1 MDKKNYKE
9 KILVYIGENMPK
21 ISILIPIYNVEKYL
35 QDCLESVIHQT
46 ERDIEIICVDDASV
60 DGSLKILQEY
70 VNRDNRLKLLKHTEN
85 KGLCKTRKDAVEV
98 ATGKYILF
106 LDSDDYLSLDT
117 CEKLFAFMETGKYD
131 FLQFGANIIPEGNV
145 SDDMIQWVDNFMN
158 PEEIKDITGDILR
171 ACFIEHKFNCNL
183 VNKIW
188 RNDLCKKGFSK
199 IKDGNYVSAEDR
211 YALFILSY
219 YANSVGLVNDK
230 FYHYRLGV
238 GVTGGEILDV
248 VRFESRCKGAEIVKN
263 VEEFVGA
270 QNEIDKYEDVLQEYK
285 RDILLDCIDCWMNK
299 LSESTQ
305 RDGWKKLLRYWGTK
319 EVISTIAGRYFDEQE
334 RVLKCSKIDKNRC
347 VALYYRSIGDK
358 YSERILLKYV
368 DYLKA
373 TDYRVVLITDKDAIV
388 TGQVYLNCQLKYIFP
403 ATDANWS
410 MYEKRCVEWIELI
423 KSENIET
430 VYYFSPT
437 SHMVRLDELTIRAL
451 NSQFIICMDEYKWIK
466 IISCIKGKLKIFKNK
481 LKLLKRNK

>member
-9 KILVYIGENMPK
+9 KILVYIGEDMPK

-158 PEEIKDITGDILR
+158 PEEMKDITGDILR

-248 VRFESRCKGAEIVKN
+248 VRFESRCKGA
-263 VEEFVGA
+263 
-270 QNEIDKYEDVLQEYK
+270 
-285 RDILLDCIDCWMNK
+285 
-299 LSESTQ
+299 
-305 RDGWKKLLRYWGTK
+305 
-319 EVISTIAGRYFDEQE
+319 
-334 RVLKCSKIDKNRC
+334 
-347 VALYYRSIGDK
+347 
-358 YSERILLKYV
+358 
-368 DYLKA
+368 
-373 TDYRVVLITDKDAIV
+373 
-388 TGQVYLNCQLKYIFP
+388 
-403 ATDANWS
+403 
-410 MYEKRCVEWIELI
+410 
-423 KSENIET
+423 
-430 VYYFSPT
+430 
-437 SHMVRLDELTIRAL
+437 
-451 NSQFIICMDEYKWIK
+451 
-466 IISCIKGKLKIFKNK
+466 
-481 LKLLKRNK
+481 